1 MHGEPGKGCT
11 IVRMENK
18 KSIFPFFKSAEK
30 SDFVIADGVERAKRN
45 GRQLVALESAL
56 ITHGVP
62 WPENLSIARA
72 LEQTVRDNGAYPATI
87 AVQQGQLRVGLDAAQ
102 LETLAGARD
111 ARKCSLWDLGGALV
125 RGSSAGTTVAST
137 LYAAER
143 AGIKVMATGGIG
155 GVHRGGAYDVST
167 DLLQLSR
174 SQVVVVCSG
183 AKAILNL
190 PATLE
195 MLESSGIPVIGYQTD
210 DFPGFYSRESGLKT
224 PLRAETPQEAANIA
238 NAHWK
243 LGFHTSV
250 LVVVPPPAESALPRE
265 QIEAVITEAL
275 QQAEAEGVRGS
286 AVTPYLLSKISE
298 LSGGESLRTNLA
310 LLTNNA
316 RIAAQIAV
324 ALPQDKTE
332 WRYI

>member
-1 MHGEPGKGCT
+1 
-11 IVRMENK
+11 MENK
-18 KSIFPFFKSAEK
+18 KSIFPFFRSADK
-30 SDFVIADGVERAKRN
+30 SDFIISGDVERAKRN
-45 GRQLVALESAL
+45 GRQIVALESAL

-62 WPENLSIARA
+62 WPENLNIART
-72 LEQTVRDNGAYPATI
+72 LEQTVRDNRAYPATI

-111 ARKCSLWDLGGALV
+111 AGKCSLWDLSGALV
-125 RGSSAGTTVAST
+125 RGGSAGTTVAST

-143 AGIKVMATGGIG
+143 AGIKVLATGGIG
-155 GVHRGGAYDVST
+155 GVHRGGGYDVST
-167 DLLQLSR
+167 DMLQLSR
-174 SQVVVVCSG
+174 SQLVVVCSG

-195 MLESSGIPVIGYQTD
+195 MLESYGVPVIGYQTD
-210 DFPGFYSRESGLKT
+210 DFPAFYSRESGLKT
-224 PLRAETPQEAANIA
+224 PLRAETPQEVANIA

-243 LGFHTSV
+243 LGFRTSV

-265 QIEAVITEAL
+265 QIEAVIAEAL
-275 QQAEAEGVRGS
+275 LQAEAEGVRGS
-286 AVTPYLLSKISE
+286 AVTPYLLTKVSQ

-324 ALPQDKTE
+324 VLPQEHTD

>member
-1 MHGEPGKGCT
+1 MLQRPHQPAGVDEGDGGGGQEGGQGGQRRLLPDALVGRLHVHIDVAGLARQGNRLE
-11 IVRMENK
+11 RM
-18 KSIFPFFKSAEK
+18 
-30 SDFVIADGVERAKRN
+30 V
-45 GRQLVALESAL
+45 
-56 ITHGVP
+56 
-62 WPENLSIARA
+62 
-72 LEQTVRDNGAYPATI
+72 
-87 AVQQGQLRVGLDAAQ
+87 AAQ
-102 LETLAGARD
+102 DLGALALLFLGVVVAGNAGIAARRL
-111 ARKCSLWDLGGALV
+111 AGGALV